1 MQKIERLMAIILALK
16 NKKKMTAKELAE
28 IFEVDI
34 RTIYRDMQALSEINV
49 PVVSQ
54 PGSEGG
60 YEILDDYFIPPIMFN
75 KDEVF
80 ALLLAKKIVDIIN
93 IPGYAAFANSAFLKI
108 ENIVNECFKKDFE
121 DVQKKIVFDIKSNEI
136 NIENSYVFHIV
147 KQALKYN
154 FKLKVTYNEN
164 TDLNSVEQIIRPY
177 GIVFE
182 DGIWYIVAFSE
193 LNDSKIHLNIEKIK
207 DIALLDEVFDSSVDF
222 NMENYYSS
230 CCFKSA
236 YNNENSILIKLK
248 IKKELYPSIKDYVF
262 FKYGEIKEESDCYII
277 YVKTTKPDFYV
288 SLAFR
293 FFKSMEIVEPLWIRE
308 KLKDELKQLNKTYEV
323 KPL

>member
-1 MQKIERLMAIILALK
+1 MHKIERLMAIILALK
-16 NKKKMTAKELAE
+16 NKKKMTAKEIATT
-28 IFEVDI
+28 FEVDI
-34 RTIYRDMQALSEINV
+34 RTIYRDMQALSEMNI
-49 PVVSQ
+49 PIVSYT
-54 PGSEGG
+54 GSEGG
-60 YEILDDYFIPPIMFN
+60 YELLDNYFIQPIMFN

-80 ALLLAKKIVDIIN
+80 ALLLAKKVIDIVH

-108 ENIVNECFKKDFE
+108 ENLVSECFKKDFE
-121 DVQKKIVFDIKSNEI
+121 DVQKKIVFDIKSNDI
-136 NIENSYVFHIV
+136 DIENSYVFDIV

-164 TDLNSVEQIIRPY
+164 AGLDLTDQIVQPY

-193 LNDSKIHLNIEKIK
+193 ASDSKIHLNIEKIK
-207 DIALLDEVFDSSVDF
+207 DIALLDEVFDSSKDF
-222 NMENYYSS
+222 NMGNYYSS

-248 IKKELYPSIKDYVF
+248 INKELYPSIKDYVF
-262 FKYGEIKEESDCYII
+262 FKYGEIKEKSDCYII
-277 YVKTTKPDFYV
+277 DVKTTKPDFYV

-323 KPL
+323 

>member
-1 MQKIERLMAIILALK
+1 MAIILALK
-16 NKKKMTAKELAE
+16 NKKKMTAKELAAT
-28 IFEVDI
+28 FEVDI
-34 RTIYRDMQALSEINV
+34 RTIYRDMQALSEMNI
-49 PVVSQ
+49 PVVSYA
-54 PGSEGG
+54 GNEGG
-60 YEILDDYFIPPIMFN
+60 YELLDNYFIPPIMFN

-80 ALLLAKKIVDIIN
+80 ALLLAKKVIDIIH

-108 ENIVNECFKKDFE
+108 ENIVSECFKKDFE
-121 DVQKKIVFDIKSNEI
+121 DVQKKIVFDIKSNDI
-136 NIENSYVFHIV
+136 DIENSYVFDII

-154 FKLKVTYNEN
+154 FKLKVTYSEN
-164 TDLNSVEQIIRPY
+164 TSFNLIEQIIHPY

-193 LNDSKIHLNIEKIK
+193 LSNSKIHLNIEKIK
-207 DIALLDEVFDSSVDF
+207 EISLLKEIFDSNEDF
-222 NMENYYSS
+222 NMGNYYST

-236 YNNENSILIKLK
+236 YKNENSILIKLK

-277 YVKTTKPDFYV
+277 YVKTIKPDFYV

-293 FFKSMEIVEPLWIRE
+293 FFKSMELVEPLWLRE
-308 KLKDELKQLNKTYEV
+308 KLKDELKQLNKTYEI
-323 KPL
+323 